1 MNLEPNEDQQLIA
14 ETFGRFFSDHSSI
27 ARVRAAQPS
36 GFDRDLWRDLAQMG
50 ALTMRVAQNVGG
62 LGLGLLDGALVME
75 QAGRTLA
82 SGPIAEGMVAAR
94 LLTEFGGPASEWL
107 PRIASGETVVTIA
120 MRDAADAPR
129 QWVAGG
135 AVADA
140 VLFLDG
146 DAVALHMPAKDFAPP
161 EPNLGGTPM
170 REMTLK
176 GQRDGGDRAV
186 AVAQGPDVRA
196 AYFAGIEEWKLL
208 TASALSGLAREAL
221 RLAADY
227 AKERLQFGQ
236 PIGAYQG
243 VSHPLAARL
252 IDVDAAKLM
261 VWRAIRA
268 IADGDESAGGQV
280 SLAYWWAARSASDT
294 VSRALHTFGGYG
306 LTVDYDIH
314 LFHLR
319 AKAWPLVLGDPA
331 DILCEAGRRLW
342 GGEKTPLPAVGDV
355 SVDFDIGDEARALAE
370 ETTAFFENHL
380 TPERKAR
387 AHYSFAGHDRA
398 VDMELAEARLL
409 YPAWPKEYGG
419 REASGYAVF
428 AAVQAWDDQDWTGH
442 GQATTNM
449 IGQAIM
455 RFGSNELKRAVLPKL
470 ARGEVIC
477 SLGFTEPASGSDVF
491 AAKTK
496 AVRDGDEWVIDGQK
510 MFTSGADRAGYVLLL
525 TRTDPDAPK
534 HKGITMFIVPL
545 NAPGVEVRPVQTWQ
559 DEPTTITFYSG
570 VRVPDSYRLG
580 AVNGGLKVLTSALEM
595 EHGGAG
601 FLNAHVKLLR
611 AAVTWAS
618 AAPRGNGR
626 AIDDD
631 RVRIRLARV
640 ASNVIASDVITRR
653 SLWAQAERKPAP
665 AFGAASKVLSSELFL
680 KDGLDMLDL
689 AAPDSLS
696 KRAGPLGFIN
706 QCSRHGSATTIYGG
720 TSEVHYSLVAEW
732 GLGLPRS
739 RAAN

>member
-1 MNLEPNEDQQLIA
+1 MNLEPNEDQRMIA
-14 ETFGRFFSDHSSI
+14 ETFARFFDEHSSM
-27 ARVRAAQPS
+27 ARVRATQPS
-36 GFDRDLWRDLAQMG
+36 GFDPDLWRQLAQMG
-50 ALTMRVAQNVGG
+50 ALTMRVAQNAD
-62 LGLGLLDGALVME
+62 GLGLLDAVLVME

-82 SGPIAEGMVAAR
+82 SGPIAEAMVATR
-94 LLTEFGGPASEWL
+94 LLTELGGPASEWL
-107 PRIASGETVVTIA
+107 PRIASGEAVVTIA
-120 MRDAADAPR
+120 LRDAAHAPR

-146 DAVALHMPAKDFAPP
+146 DAVALHMPAKDSAPP

-170 REMTLK
+170 REMTLAA
-176 GQRDGGDRAV
+176 QRDRGGRAV
-186 AVAQGPDVRA
+186 AAVAQGPHVRDT
-196 AYFAGIEEWKLL
+196 FLAGIEEWKLL
-208 TASALSGLAREAL
+208 TASALNGLAREAL

-252 IDVDAAKLM
+252 IDVDAAKLI

-268 IADGDESAGGQV
+268 IADRDASAGGQV
-280 SLAYWWAARSASDT
+280 SLAYWWAARSASET

-331 DILCEAGRRLW
+331 DVLCEAGRRLW
-342 GGEKTPLPAVGDV
+342 GGENTALPAVGDI
-355 SVDFDIGDEARALAE
+355 SINFDVGDEARALAQ
-370 ETTAFFENHL
+370 ETTAFFESHL

-387 AHYSFAGHDRA
+387 AHYSYSGHDRA

-419 REASGYAVF
+419 REVSGYAAF
-428 AAVQAWDDQDWTGH
+428 AAMQAWDDQDWTGH

-449 IGQAIM
+449 IGQVMM
-455 RFGSNELKRAVLPKL
+455 RFGSDELKRAVLPKL

-477 SLGFTEPASGSDVF
+477 SLGFSEPGSGSDVF

-496 AVRDGDEWVIDGQK
+496 AVRDGDEWVINGQK
-510 MFTSGADRAGYVLLL
+510 MFTSGANLAGYVLLL
-525 TRTDPDAPK
+525 TRTDPEAPK

-545 NAPGVEVRPVQTWQ
+545 DAPGVEVQSLQTWQ

-570 VRVPDSYRLG
+570 VRIPDSYRLG
-580 AVNGGLKVLTSALEM
+580 EVNGGLKVLVSSLEM
-595 EHGGAG
+595 EHGGSG

-611 AAVTWAS
+611 AAVAWARE
-618 AAPRGNGR
+618 APRGSGR
-626 AIDDD
+626 AIDDSQ
-631 RVRIRLARV
+631 VRTRLARV

-653 SLWAQAERKPAP
+653 LLWAQAERKPAP
-665 AFGAASKVLSSELFL
+665 AFGPASKVLASELFL

-689 AAPDSLS
+689 AAPNSLS
-696 KRAGPLGFIN
+696 KRAGPLNFIN

-720 TSEVHYSLVAEW
+720 TSEVHYSMVAER
-732 GLGLPRS
+732 GLGLPRT
-739 RAAN
+739 RAAD